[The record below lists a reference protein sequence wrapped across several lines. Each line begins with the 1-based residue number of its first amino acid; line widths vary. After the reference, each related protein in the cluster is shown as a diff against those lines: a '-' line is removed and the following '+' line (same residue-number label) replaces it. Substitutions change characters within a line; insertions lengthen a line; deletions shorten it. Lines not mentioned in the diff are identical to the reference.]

1 MQQEEVAVD
10 DRCLEGRGR
19 MLIGVV
25 SDTHGRL
32 DPAVDGLFAGV
43 ERIFHAGDVGD
54 EAVLARLRA
63 IAPLTAVRGNCDDAP
78 WGLALPCVASE
89 VLEGVRVVV
98 VHDRL
103 MLDVY
108 ASPELLEVMMSGG
121 VGVLIHGHT
130 HCAEVSREHC
140 TLCLNP
146 GSASLPHYELPR
158 SVALLRID
166 DGDCSVEIRG
176 LGHDL
181 LL

>member
-1 MQQEEVAVD
+1 
-10 DRCLEGRGR
+10 
-19 MLIGVV
+19 MLIGVI

-32 DPAVDGLFAGV
+32 DPTVEEVFAGV

-54 EAVLARLRA
+54 EAVLARLSA

-78 WGLALPCVASE
+78 WGLALPRVASE

-98 VHDRL
+98 VHDRV

-108 ASPELLEVMMSGG
+108 AKPELREAMSDG

-130 HCAEVSREHC
+130 HCAEVGREQD

-166 DGDCSVEIRG
+166 DGECSVEIRG

>member
-1 MQQEEVAVD
+1 MV
-10 DRCLEGRGR
+10 
-19 MLIGVV
+19 IGVI

-32 DPAVDGLFAGV
+32 DPRIEEVFAGV
-43 ERIFHAGDVGD
+43 ERIVHAGDVGD
-54 EAVLARLRA
+54 EAVLARLSA

-78 WGLALPCVASE
+78 WGLALPGVASE
-89 VLEGVRVVV
+89 VLEGVRMAV
-98 VHDRL
+98 VHDRE

-108 ASPELLEVMMSGG
+108 AKPELREAMSSG

-130 HCAEVSREHC
+130 HYAEVSREQD

-166 DGDCSVEIRG
+166 DGACSAEIRG

>member
-1 MQQEEVAVD
+1 
-10 DRCLEGRGR
+10 

-32 DPAVDGLFAGV
+32 DPAIEELFAGV
-43 ERIFHAGDVGD
+43 DHIIHAGDVG
-54 EAVLARLRA
+54 EEEVLARLKA
-63 IAPLTAVRGNCDDAP
+63 IAPLTAVRGNCDDEQ
-78 WGLALPCVASE
+78 WGLALPLTATELFEST
-89 VLEGVRVVV
+89 RMVV
-98 VHDRL
+98 VHDRV
-103 MLDVY
+103 MLDIY
-108 ASPELLEVMMSGG
+108 AKPEVREALSAG

-130 HCAEVSREHC
+130 HCAEVTREQH

-166 DGDCSVEIRG
+166 GDDCSVEIRG

-181 LL
+181 LP

>member
-1 MQQEEVAVD
+1 
-10 DRCLEGRGR
+10 
-19 MLIGVV
+19 MLIGVI

-32 DPAVDGLFAGV
+32 DPAVEEIFAGV
-43 ERIFHAGDVGD
+43 ERIVHAGDVGD
-54 EAVLARLRA
+54 GAILAQLSA

-78 WGLALPCVASE
+78 WGLALPLVATE
-89 VLEGVRVVV
+89 VIEGVRVVV
-98 VHDRL
+98 VHDRV
-103 MLDVY
+103 MLEVY
-108 ASPELLEVMMSGG
+108 AKPDIRDAMSGG

-130 HCAEVSREHC
+130 HVAEESREDD

-158 SVALLRID
+158 SVALLRIQ
-166 DGDCSVEIRG
+166 DGECSVEIRG

>member
-1 MQQEEVAVD
+1 
-10 DRCLEGRGR
+10 
-19 MLIGVV
+19 MLIGVI

-32 DPAVDGLFAGV
+32 DPTVEEVFAGV
-43 ERIFHAGDVGD
+43 DRIVHAGDVGD
-54 EAVLARLRA
+54 EAVLARLSA

-78 WGLALPCVASE
+78 WGLALPLVATE
-89 VLEGVRVVV
+89 VLGGVRLAV
-98 VHDRL
+98 VHDRV
-103 MLDVY
+103 MLEVY
-108 ASPELLEVMMSGG
+108 AKPELREAMSAGI
-121 VGVLIHGHT
+121 GVLIHGHT
-130 HCAEVSREHC
+130 HCAEVGREED

-166 DGDCSVEIRG
+166 DGECSVQICG

>member
-1 MQQEEVAVD
+1 
-10 DRCLEGRGR
+10 
-19 MLIGVV
+19 MLIGVI

-32 DPAVDGLFAGV
+32 DPSVEELFAGV
-43 ERIFHAGDVGD
+43 ERIVHAGDVGD
-54 EAVLARLRA
+54 EAILARLGA

-89 VLEGVRVVV
+89 VLEGVRVAV
-98 VHDRL
+98 VHDRV

-108 ASPELLEVMMSGG
+108 ASPGLREAMSGG

-130 HCAEVSREHC
+130 HCAEVNREQD

-166 DGDCSVEIRG
+166 DGECSVEIRG

>member
-1 MQQEEVAVD
+1 
-10 DRCLEGRGR
+10 
-19 MLIGVV
+19 MLIGVI

-32 DPAVDGLFAGV
+32 DPAIEEIFAGV
-43 ERIFHAGDVGD
+43 ERIVHAGDVGD
-54 EAVLARLRA
+54 GAILAQLSA

-78 WGLALPCVASE
+78 WGLALPLAATE
-89 VLEGVRVVV
+89 VFEGVRVVV
-98 VHDRL
+98 VHDRV
-103 MLDVY
+103 MLEVY
-108 ASPELLEVMMSGG
+108 AKPEVRDAMSSG

-130 HCAEVSREHC
+130 HVAEASHEQE

-158 SVALLRID
+158 SVALLRIE
-166 DGDCSVEIRG
+166 DGECSVEIRG

>member
-1 MQQEEVAVD
+1 
-10 DRCLEGRGR
+10 
-19 MLIGVV
+19 MLIGVI

-32 DPAVDGLFAGV
+32 DPTVEEAFAGV

-78 WGLALPCVASE
+78 WGLALPLVASE
-89 VLEGVRVVV
+89 VLGGVRVVA
-98 VHDRL
+98 VHDRV

-108 ASPELLEVMMSGG
+108 ASPQVREAMSGG
-121 VGVLIHGHT
+121 IGVLIHGHT
-130 HCAEVSREHC
+130 HCAEVGREQD

-166 DGDCSVEIRG
+166 DGQCSVEIRG

>member
-1 MQQEEVAVD
+1 MV
-10 DRCLEGRGR
+10 
-19 MLIGVV
+19 IGVI

-32 DPAVDGLFAGV
+32 DPTVAEVFAGV
-43 ERIFHAGDVGD
+43 GRIVHAGDVGD
-54 EAVLARLRA
+54 EAVLARLSA

-78 WGLALPCVASE
+78 WALALPGVASE
-89 VLEGVRVVV
+89 VLEGVRLVV
-98 VHDRL
+98 VHDRV

-108 ASPELLEVMMSGG
+108 ASPHVREAMSAGF
-121 VGVLIHGHT
+121 GVLIHGHT
-130 HCAEVSREHC
+130 HCAEVGREQD

>member
-1 MQQEEVAVD
+1 
-10 DRCLEGRGR
+10 
-19 MLIGVV
+19 MLIGVI

-32 DPAVDGLFAGV
+32 DPTVEKVFAGV
-43 ERIFHAGDVGD
+43 DRIVHAGDVGD
-54 EAVLARLRA
+54 EAILARLSA
-63 IAPLTAVRGNCDDAP
+63 IAPLTAVRGNGDDAP
-78 WGLALPCVASE
+78 WGLALPGVASE
-89 VLEGVRVVV
+89 VLEGLRLVV
-98 VHDRL
+98 VHDRE
-103 MLDVY
+103 MLEVY
-108 ASPELLEVMMSGG
+108 AKPELREAMSDG

-130 HCAEVSREHC
+130 HCAEVGREQG

-166 DGDCSVEIRG
+166 DGECSVEIRG